1 MFFKREEV
9 DFVEVDELDDKTHCD
24 TKGFCS
30 TGLKPT
36 SI

>member
-1 MFFKREEV
+1 MFFKKEEV
-9 DFVEVDELDDKTHCD
+9 DFVEVDELDDKTHRD